1 MLPIFPFREPF
12 SIFDDQLSITPLK
25 SLDDRSNMNPWE
37 ERADPEYSMGIDPYL
52 LDERIMSK
60 VKTKDLLLEAG
71 KKSFLE
77 KGYNNSGIESIL
89 QEAGVPK
96 GSFYHYFEN
105 KEDFGLQVLDR
116 FAECIGER
124 QIRILSDDSV
134 PPLDRLRNYFES
146 VSELLRSDQCR
157 KGCLVGN
164 LSQEMADQSEVFRA
178 RLEEIFES
186 WVDRYAEC
194 LKEAQDAGEVSPD
207 LDVRELAEFWL
218 NSWQGAILRAKTMRS
233 VEPLRTFL
241 TVMFGT
247 ILQAQR

>member
-1 MLPIFPFREPF
+1 
-12 SIFDDQLSITPLK
+12 
-25 SLDDRSNMNPWE
+25 
-37 ERADPEYSMGIDPYL
+37 
-52 LDERIMSK
+52 
-60 VKTKDLLLEAG
+60 
-71 KKSFLE
+71 
-77 KGYNNSGIESIL
+77 
-89 QEAGVPK
+89 
-96 GSFYHYFEN
+96 
-105 KEDFGLQVLDR
+105 
-116 FAECIGER
+116 
-124 QIRILSDDSV
+124 
-134 PPLDRLRNYFES
+134 
-146 VSELLRSDQCR
+146 
-157 KGCLVGN
+157 
-164 LSQEMADQSEVFRA
+164 MADQSEVFRA